1 MKRWLIILFIISFT
15 LTAYEI
21 SKSYGLFETEKD
33 IIVNADIGKFQIKVN
48 DDLINETTTFS
59 VSNFNV
65 TGDSNVRENYFA
77 PGTNGYFDIVIDPN
91 DTEVSIYYEIVIH
104 TELINNQQI
113 HLTRIE
119 NVDKPDLT
127 VVRPNTYSG
136 IIPLADIVNGDITTI
151 RFYVEWDNNENNN
164 VIDSL
169 YGNSSSRFDI
179 PMEITFSQYTGA

>member
-77 PGTNGYFDIVIDPN
+77 PGTNGYFDIVF
-91 DTEVSIYYEIVIH
+91 TM
-104 TELINNQQI
+104 
-113 HLTRIE
+113 
-119 NVDKPDLT
+119 K
-127 VVRPNTYSG
+127 
-136 IIPLADIVNGDITTI
+136 
-151 RFYVEWDNNENNN
+151 
-164 VIDSL
+164 
-169 YGNSSSRFDI
+169 
-179 PMEITFSQYTGA
+179 

>member
-1 MKRWLIILFIISFT
+1 MKRWLIILFIISLG
-15 LTAYEI
+15 LTVYEI
-21 SKSYGLFETEKD
+21 SASYGLFETEKD
-33 IIVNADIGKFQIKVN
+33 IVVNADIGRFQIKVN
-48 DDLINETTTFS
+48 DELINETTTFS
-59 VSNFNV
+59 VSNINV

-77 PGTNGYFDIVIDPN
+77 PGTNGYFDVVIDPN
-91 DTEVSIYYEIVIH
+91 NTDVSIYYEIVVH

-127 VVRPNTYSG
+127 IVRPNTYSG
-136 IIPLADIVNGDITTI
+136 IIPLSDIQNDDITTI
-151 RFYVEWDNNENNN
+151 RFYVEWINNENNN

-179 PMEITFSQYTGA
+179 PMEITFSQYTGN